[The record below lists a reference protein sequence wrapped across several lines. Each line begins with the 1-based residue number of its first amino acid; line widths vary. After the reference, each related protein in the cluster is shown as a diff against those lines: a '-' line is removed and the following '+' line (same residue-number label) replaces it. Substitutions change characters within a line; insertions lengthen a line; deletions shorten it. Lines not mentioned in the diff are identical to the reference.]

1 MHEMKVRGGGVKNS
15 HNQRSKVQKGTC
27 TKMSHERD
35 LTANMNQQVKRSNQL
50 QMRSPLHRGV
60 LTHL

>member
-1 MHEMKVRGGGVKNS
+1 MYEMKVSGGGVKNFS
-15 HNQRSKVQKGTC
+15 QSKVQKGTC

-35 LTANMNQQVKRSNQL
+35 LTSNMNRQIKRSNQL